1 MIKFCNLM
9 ALLRKNVFLLVKIK
23 FVVVVALQRLA
34 FCLCFRNKKC
44 ILTFCIQFW
53 TSDGPFSKTCAFVSH
68 SKYLSSEVSRSFR
81 CDCPLQFLV
90 RMTRICCWAWRMMFS
105 GKSKWKRFLCNFQ
118 EWWGV
123 VDIRCMWVQSLGDK
137 IWLQWSCA
145 CVQPYIDVMSTLA
158 AAQAECFCVHL
169 MIVFAHGAVLMFL
182 RGVCGDAR

>member
-9 ALLRKNVFLLVKIK
+9 ALLRKKCVFVSQNKICRRGCSSTAR
-23 FVVVVALQRLA
+23 FL
-34 FCLCFRNKKC
+34 FM
-44 ILTFCIQFW
+44 
-53 TSDGPFSKTCAFVSH
+53 FSKQKMHINILHSILNLWRAFFTKCASVSH

-81 CDCPLQFLV
+81 CDCPLQFPV

-137 IWLQWSCA
+137 IWIQWSCA

-182 RGVCGDAR
+182 RCVCGDAR